1 VMPPILN
8 MGPPF
13 SESATMTRKELG
25 LLLTLGLVT
34 GIAAVLIASYSPLRC
49 ELRKPLIIRFEQW
62 PNCNTPNN
70 SISRAGL
77 ALACTQLPWRI

>member
-1 VMPPILN
+1 MPPILN

-34 GIAAVLIASYSPLRC
+34 GIAAVLIASYSL
-49 ELRKPLIIRFEQW
+49 
-62 PNCNTPNN
+62 
-70 SISRAGL
+70 
-77 ALACTQLPWRI
+77 